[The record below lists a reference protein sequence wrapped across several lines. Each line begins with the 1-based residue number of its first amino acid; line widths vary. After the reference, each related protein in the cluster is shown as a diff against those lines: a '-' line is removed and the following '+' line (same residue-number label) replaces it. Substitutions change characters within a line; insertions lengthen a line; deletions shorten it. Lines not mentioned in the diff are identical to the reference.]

1 MPNIQTIRMAPS
13 ATLIDELLA
22 LREAVGVEGDAIF
35 ARWRPRLGR
44 VSFLPSASNLASYLA
59 FRKHDVRA
67 LQDELATWGL
77 SSLGRSE
84 GHILASLD
92 TVAAVVAKLLDQPL
106 ELRSPRRSAASFRL
120 GERLLERNTHRLL
133 GDLAPGRATHVMVTL
148 PERAETDQAF
158 VDELVAR
165 GMTSARINCAHGTHD
180 QWRAM
185 ARHVRAAAL
194 RTGRT
199 CRVVMDLSGP
209 RARTLAVSSREDR
222 KVLAGDRL
230 LLRATPPD
238 ELVDL
243 PFQAQC
249 TPASI
254 LEVLPVGAKLSID
267 EARIEAR
274 IESKTSGGAIAHVER
289 TAPGGVRLKPE
300 KALNFPG
307 TDLGIPALT
316 KKDLAD
322 LDVVVELADIVGYSF
337 VQDEADV
344 DALWHELE
352 RRRARAPRWPLG
364 LILKV
369 ETERAVRHLPELIV
383 AAGGRLH
390 VGVMIARGDLA
401 VEVGFERL
409 AELQEEILWLAEA
422 AHTPVVW
429 ATQVLD
435 RLVRKGTPSRAEIS
449 DVVLAQRAE
458 CVMLNKGEFLLEAV
472 SIVDEVCRRMH
483 AHQHKKTARLRALR
497 AWS

>member
-1 MPNIQTIRMAPS
+1 VG
-13 ATLIDELLA
+13 LEG
-22 LREAVGVEGDAIF
+22 EAIL

-44 VSFLPSASNLASYLA
+44 LSFVPSARNLAAYLA
-59 FRKHDVRA
+59 FRTHDVRE
-67 LQDELATWGL
+67 LQDELASWGL

-84 GHILASLD
+84 GHILATLD
-92 TVAAVVAKLLDQPL
+92 TVASVLGRLDGRSD
-106 ELRSPRRSAASFRL
+106 ELQTAHRSAKAFTL
-120 GERLLERNTHRLL
+120 GERLLDRNTRRLL
-133 GDLAPGRATHVMVTL
+133 GEPPPGHATHVMVTL
-148 PERAETDQAF
+148 PERAETDAAF
-158 VDELVAR
+158 VEELVKR

-185 ARHVRAAAL
+185 VRHVRAAERRL
-194 RTGRT
+194 GRS

-209 RARTLAVSSREDR
+209 RARTLAVSSKEDR
-222 KVLAGDRL
+222 RIVAGDRVF
-230 LLRATPPD
+230 LRATAPD
-238 ELVDL
+238 ALGVEL
-243 PFQAQC
+243 PFQIQC
-249 TPASI
+249 APPTIVDA
-254 LEVLPVGAKLSID
+254 LPEGAKLSID
-267 EARIEAR
+267 EGRIEAR
-274 IESKTSGGAIAHVER
+274 IEAKLPNGAVAEILR

-307 TDLGIPALT
+307 TALGIPALT
-316 KKDLAD
+316 EKDLAD
-322 LDVVVELADIVGYSF
+322 LDVVVEIADIVGYSF
-337 VQDEADV
+337 VQDQGDV
-344 DALWHELE
+344 DALWRELQL
-352 RRRARAPRWPLG
+352 RRSRARRWPLG
-364 LILKV
+364 LILKI
-369 ETERAVRHLPELIV
+369 ETELAVRHLPELIV
-383 AAGGRLH
+383 AAGGRLP

-472 SIVDEVCRRMH
+472 SIVDEVCRRMDE
-483 AHQHKKTARLRALR
+483 HQHKKTARLRALR